1 MLRDCMLQVL
11 YCPVHMGP
19 MGAMVEGTMDD
30 LKGLVGGEVEL
41 LHVLPGIMAAVNE
54 HYVELDLPV
63 NPWIHRGAY
72 NGTVVFVGSPR
83 RNTPYR
89 ALIPDD
95 LAALCNAG
103 ILNRAEFATEEDVH
117 GDCGV

>member
-1 MLRDCMLQVL
+1 MLRDCMIQVL

-30 LKGLVGGEVEL
+30 LKGLV
-41 LHVLPGIMAAVNE
+41 
-54 HYVELDLPV
+54 

-72 NGTVVFVGSPR
+72 NGAVAFVGSPR
-83 RNTPYR
+83 RGVPYR
-89 ALIPDD
+89 SLATDD
-95 LAALCNAG
+95 LYALCEAG
-103 ILNRAEFATEEDVH
+103 YLDINEFEEEDEH

>member
-1 MLRDCMLQVL
+1 
-11 YCPVHMGP
+11 
-19 MGAMVEGTMDD
+19 MDD

-72 NGTVVFVGSPR
+72 NGAVVFVGSPR
-83 RNTPYR
+83 RSAPYR
-89 ALIPDD
+89 TLLPAD
-95 LAALCNAG
+95 LTALCNAG

-117 GDCGV
+117 GDRGV

>member
-1 MLRDCMLQVL
+1 MIRVI
-11 YCPVHMGP
+11 YCPVHKGP
-19 MGAMVEGTMDD
+19 MGALIDGTMDD

-83 RNTPYR
+83 RGTPYR
-89 ALIPDD
+89 AVSKHGLLD
-95 LAALCNAG
+95 LCDAG
-103 ILNRAEFATEEDVH
+103 ILRRAEFATKEDVH
-117 GDCGV
+117 GANSV